1 MDDIH
6 ELQQAARALQSIV
19 LPASRGLGWAIS
31 GVFVFMLLLSFVA
44 LPFKP
49 IAGSLGILFFGSL
62 LYLALLSLR
71 PGATYLALDRDGVT
85 QCVFFRPKT
94 VRWLDVTEINNGWL
108 WSDSLEISWNRRIFV
123 HYHRDN
129 RDDAVILFPR
139 QFGIDADLAMSL
151 LTPYYQ
157 HVQREQVTLNRATTA
172 PEPATA
178 A

>member
-6 ELQQAARALQSIV
+6 ELQQAVRALQPIM

-31 GVFVFMLLLSFVA
+31 GVFGFMLLLTFVA

-49 IAGSLGILFFGSL
+49 IVGSLGILFFGSL
-62 LYLALLSLR
+62 LYLVLLSLR

-94 VRWLDVTEINNGWL
+94 IRWFDVTEISSGWL

-129 RDDAVILFPR
+129 RDDAMILFPR

-151 LTPYYQ
+151 LTSYQ
-157 HVQREQVTLNRATTA
+157 LRSQCERGA
-172 PEPATA
+172 PSDKSAAATA